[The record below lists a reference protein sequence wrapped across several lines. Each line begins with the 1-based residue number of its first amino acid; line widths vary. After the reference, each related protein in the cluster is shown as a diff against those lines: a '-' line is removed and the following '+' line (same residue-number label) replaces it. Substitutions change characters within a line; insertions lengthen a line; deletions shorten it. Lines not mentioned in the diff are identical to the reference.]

1 MISFLHEVDSADRQ
15 LGTKTVNRAATVG
28 LVGIVDDDESVR
40 NSISSLLR
48 SAGYKTLAFESAE
61 AFLDSGLISDAD
73 SLVLDVKM
81 PGLSGVEL
89 QRRLTELKHMVP
101 IIFVTA
107 HADDEVREVALAQG
121 AIAFFA
127 KPFNDETLLSALSS
141 AVELRKQ

>member
-1 MISFLHEVDSADRQ
+1 MN
-15 LGTKTVNRAATVG
+15 KAATIG

-81 PGLSGVEL
+81 PGLSGIEL
-89 QRRLTELKHMVP
+89 QRRLIELKHMVP
-101 IIFVTA
+101 IVFVTA
-107 HADDEVREVALAQG
+107 HADDEIREVALAQG
-121 AIAFFA
+121 AIAFLA
-127 KPFNDETLLSALSS
+127 KPFNDEALLSALGS
-141 AVELRKQ
+141 AVDFRKQ

>member
-1 MISFLHEVDSADRQ
+1 MISFLHQVDSAVRQ
-15 LGTKTVNRAATVG
+15 LGTKTVNKAATVG

-101 IIFVTA
+101 IIFISA
-107 HADDEVREVALAQG
+107 HADDEIREVALAQG

-127 KPFNDETLLSALSS
+127 KPFNDEALLSALGST
-141 AVELRKQ
+141 VDFRKQ

>member
-1 MISFLHEVDSADRQ
+1 MISFLHEVDSAVRR

-48 SAGYKTLAFESAE
+48 SAGYKTLTFESAE

-81 PGLSGVEL
+81 PGLSGIEL
-89 QRRLTELKHMVP
+89 QRRLIELKYMVP
-101 IIFVTA
+101 IVFVTA
-107 HADDEVREVALAQG
+107 HADDAIRELALAQG
-121 AIAFFA
+121 ARAFFA
-127 KPFNDETLLSALSS
+127 KPFNDEALLSALGS
-141 AVELRKQ
+141 AVDFRKQ

>member
-1 MISFLHEVDSADRQ
+1 MN
-15 LGTKTVNRAATVG
+15 KAATVG

-81 PGLSGVEL
+81 PGLSGIEL
-89 QRRLTELKHMVP
+89 QRRLIELKYMVP
-101 IIFVTA
+101 IVFVTA
-107 HADDEVREVALAQG
+107 HADDAIRELALAQG
-121 AIAFFA
+121 ACAFFA
-127 KPFNDETLLSALSS
+127 KPFNDEALLSALGS
-141 AVELRKQ
+141 AVDFRNR

>member
-1 MISFLHEVDSADRQ
+1 MIWFLHGDDSAVSQ
-15 LGTKTVNRAATVG
+15 LETKTMNKAVTVG

-81 PGLSGVEL
+81 PGLSGIEL
-89 QRRLTELKHMVP
+89 QRRLTELKYMVP
-101 IIFVTA
+101 IVFVTA
-107 HADDEVREVALAQG
+107 HADDAIRELALAQG
-121 AIAFFA
+121 ARAFFA
-127 KPFNDETLLSALSS
+127 KPFNDEALLSALGS
-141 AVELRKQ
+141 AVDFRKQ